1 MRRYSARLLVA
12 ALLTVVMT
20 ACADRVTEPLPEA
33 AMSVAGKVEV
43 TRGKFDPL
51 TTYADRVRKANRAVA
66 EGQATRAETDAFLK
80 VWREDLFGRGAR

>member
-1 MRRYSARLLVA
+1 MRRYSAGLLVA
-12 ALLTVVMT
+12 ALLTIVMT

-43 TRGKFDPL
+43 TRGRFDPL
-51 TTYADRVRKANRAVA
+51 PSYAEQVRKANRAVA
-66 EGQATRAETDAFLK
+66 EGKATRAEADALLK